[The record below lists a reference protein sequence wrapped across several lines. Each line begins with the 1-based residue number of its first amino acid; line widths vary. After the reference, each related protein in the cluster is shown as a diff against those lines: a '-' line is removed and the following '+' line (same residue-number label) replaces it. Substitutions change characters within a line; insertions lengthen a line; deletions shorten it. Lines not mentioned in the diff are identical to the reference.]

1 MPINQPILAVNSSTR
16 ASVRTTAVPIVPK
29 IPPAPYYELLE
40 DVVVSQLQRSA
51 TTQPGVLQSGT
62 YSVNVI
68 ASPVDGAVTGDQW
81 SGASTLIVLVNNTDR
96 INPGYYTFSFYVRG
110 VTPAGGPTVSILFE
124 EYDVFGSGV
133 ATVAS
138 SIVTATVGVWQRTS
152 ITAYMARPAIPYYI
166 RIFLDAGESVYVANW
181 MLEPGTSPSGWI
193 DAPALATGVTAN
205 QDIYTEI
212 TQQPQREGQ
221 VVSVVEANS
230 LGVSTAVLYVVVN
243 ISGTLTWKPVVG
255 ISKTIDS
262 RTGLPYDSN
271 LNFYSSLGDPPLNI
285 NVGGVE
291 YTVTITLDTGSVQV
305 TPTDS
310 YYGDWFAQSYETESD
325 IYPYWWAD

>member
-221 VVSVVEANS
+221 VVSE
-230 LGVSTAVLYVVVN
+230 
-243 ISGTLTWKPVVG
+243 
-255 ISKTIDS
+255 TIDS